1 VRSCLKAVPETIEI
15 ILPTYNGELYL
26 DDFLRSLEG
35 QTFSGWKL
43 LVRDDGSSDQT
54 LGILDAWRQKLGAQ
68 KLRIVS
74 NDQGVSLGSAGN
86 FGCLL
91 EESRSRYV
99 MMADQ
104 DDIWLPEKI
113 NISLNAIKRLE
124 NRVGPEKP
132 CLVNTDA
139 TVVDSS
145 LKLLHESKWRLS
157 SLHPSRFPWFGRY
170 LLDNTA
176 QGCTMIMNRA
186 LVNLVGE
193 IPDHFLYADWYIAI
207 VASAFGHIDSIPISS
222 VLWRRHQANASG
234 VSRVL
239 GELVMALLQP
249 FTVRQKIRRLYDAGL
264 AYARV
269 IRDKYFLLLDQRGR
283 DVLSAFISF
292 GDMGFW
298 AKRKVALRYGFFF
311 TSYRR
316 SIGFFLFM

>member
-1 VRSCLKAVPETIEI
+1 MLEAIEI
-15 ILPTYNGELYL
+15 ILSSCNGELYL

-54 LGILDAWRQKLGAQ
+54 LGILYAWRQKLGAR

-86 FGCLL
+86 FGRLL
-91 EESRSRYV
+91 QESRSPYV

-104 DDIWLPEKI
+104 DDIWLPDKI
-113 NISLNAIKRLE
+113 SISIDAIKRLE
-124 NRVGPEKP
+124 NRVGLEKP

-157 SLHPSRFPWFGRY
+157 SLHPRRFSCFGRY

-193 IPDHFLYADWYIAI
+193 IPGHFCM
-207 VASAFGHIDSIPISS
+207 PI
-222 VLWRRHQANASG
+222 G
-234 VSRVL
+234 
-239 GELVMALLQP
+239 MLQ
-249 FTVRQKIRRLYDAGL
+249 
-264 AYARV
+264 
-269 IRDKYFLLLDQRGR
+269 LLLPLLG
-283 DVLSAFISF
+283 I
-292 GDMGFW
+292 
-298 AKRKVALRYGFFF
+298 
-311 TSYRR
+311 
-316 SIGFFLFM
+316 